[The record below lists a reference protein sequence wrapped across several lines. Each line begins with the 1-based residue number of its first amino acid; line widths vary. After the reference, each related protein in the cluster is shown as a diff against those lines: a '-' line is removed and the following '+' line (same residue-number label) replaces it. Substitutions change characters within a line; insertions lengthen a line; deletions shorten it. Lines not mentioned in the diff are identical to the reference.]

1 MATAK
6 KKPAAKEP
14 AKKATTKATAKT
26 TTKAAAK
33 TTTKTTASKTA
44 APKAGSKDA
53 EDNKGLAIVAY
64 LGILFIIPLLTGDY
78 KKSPFLKFHTNQGF
92 VLCLTAVA
100 LWIVWSIIWGIA
112 IGSIYNS
119 YSLGMLGLISAIS
132 WLLSLTIVALCVIG
146 IINAVN
152 GKMKPLPIIG
162 KFTIIK

>member
-14 AKKATTKATAKT
+14 AKKTTTKAAAKT

-92 VLCLTAVA
+92 VLFLTAVA

-112 IGSIYNS
+112 IRGIYNS
-119 YSLGMLGLISAIS
+119 YSWGMWG
-132 WLLSLTIVALCVIG
+132 LLSSLSWIVWLAIAALCVIG

-152 GKMKPLPIIG
+152 GKMKPLPVIG
-162 KFTIIK
+162 KFEIIK